1 MAIISS
7 RRRGKY
13 CQPDFRAKMG
23 TICRLCLQIE
33 WHRSRRRETGG
44 VLAPKKKFVDTGQA
58 RREILFVQEGKGV
71 QHPFTRDILPKI
83 VRGRAIPLC
92 TASAPKPETADFTIS
107 LYIRLSD
114 KVKSRVNSGSLPEKC
129 SRCRTAQS
137 SVYSLR
143 TWQARPLC

>member
-44 VLAPKKKFVDTGQA
+44 VLAPKKNFVDTGQA
-58 RREILFVQEGKGV
+58 RRKISFVQQGWGV
-71 QHPFTRDILPKI
+71 LTPYNRHIAGNSSGQSHHT
-83 VRGRAIPLC
+83 VVS
-92 TASAPKPETADFTIS
+92 SAPIPETTDFMLF

-129 SRCRTAQS
+129 SRCRPVQS